1 VEKPY
6 ISVIIPTFREAG
18 NIPLLLERIA
28 QALRENYEVIIVD
41 DDSRDGIEDII
52 RTLQRQYPVSL
63 EVRRSLP
70 RDLSLSVVAGLLLAK
85 GEILVV
91 MDGDLS
97 HPAEVIPR
105 MVEEIRQQRADFV
118 IGSRFVDGGRAS
130 FGWGRRLNAEL
141 SRWPARLL
149 VAVHDP
155 LSGFFAF
162 PRRLWRRDITLN
174 PIGFKIGLEL
184 MVKLRPQ
191 IIRELPI
198 VFENRGGGKS
208 KLTFRE
214 RWKYLRHVA
223 RLLKFRCLSKQP
235 LP

>member
-1 VEKPY
+1 VEKPD

-18 NIPLLLERIA
+18 NICLLVERIA
-28 QALRENYEVIIVD
+28 QELRKTYEVIIVD
-41 DDSRDGIEDII
+41 DDSRDGIEDVV
-52 RTLQRQYPVSL
+52 RTLQPQYPVSL
-63 EVRRSLP
+63 KVRRSLP
-70 RDLSLSVVAGLLLAK
+70 RDLSLSVLDGLSLAR
-85 GEILVV
+85 GETLVV

-97 HPAEVIPR
+97 HPPEVIPR

-118 IGSRFVDGGRAS
+118 IGSRFIDGGSAS
-130 FGWGRRLNAEL
+130 FGWWRRLNAEL

-149 VAVHDP
+149 VSVHDP

-162 PRRLWRRDITLN
+162 PRRLWHRDITLN

-191 IIRELPI
+191 NIRELPI
-198 VFENRGGGKS
+198 VFENRGDGKS
-208 KLTFRE
+208 KLTLWE

-223 RLLKFRCLSKQP
+223 RLLKFRYLSKQP